1 MFRAAARSRPVRHT
15 GTCKDV
21 AAVIQCLLDNIYHRG
36 TGQLALHQGTA
47 RSLGL
52 RFPQSLLVRAD
63 EVIQ

>member
-1 MFRAAARSRPVRHT
+1 LRH
-15 GTCKDV
+15 
-21 AAVIQCLLDNIYHRG
+21 QR
-36 TGQLALHQGTA
+36 TA